1 MKKFLLLLLIPFLG
15 YAGGKV
21 YHNVSRG
28 TPHQGGTSN
37 AVNLKKYLSILDKLC
52 ELLKSKE
59 KYLPNKTWS
68 SI

>member
-1 MKKFLLLLLIPFLG
+1 MSLKVMPKKVTRIVPI
-15 YAGGKV
+15 
-21 YHNVSRG
+21 
-28 TPHQGGTSN
+28 N
-37 AVNLKKYLSILDKLC
+37 AVNLKKCLSILDKLC